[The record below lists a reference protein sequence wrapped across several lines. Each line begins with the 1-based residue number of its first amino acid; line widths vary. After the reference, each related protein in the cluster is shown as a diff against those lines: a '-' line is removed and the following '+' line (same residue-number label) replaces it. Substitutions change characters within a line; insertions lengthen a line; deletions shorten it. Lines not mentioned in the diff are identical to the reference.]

1 MYNSE
6 RHQSC
11 TGIAR
16 RAGYA
21 HHSKH
26 TACRRNQERRLTGEG
41 APTNPL
47 SLKQSKMAVES
58 GSEWRLCRM
67 LAQILQNGKRLLTTR
82 LELATSRLLNGCSTN
97 RAPPAAR
104 CSKPHS
110 YLLYM
115 RIVCTVSGD
124 LTCCAIAARYM
135 LGGECFA
142 GAKCSSNYK
151 PDIIT
156 IAWTGTPMQQRCP
169 LTPSA
174 DCPLIKIL
182 QQLLLY
188 MSSMDRIST
197 YIMHNQGITSFAI
210 STAARSLNLF
220 VAESNLSVVI

>member
-1 MYNSE
+1 MF
-6 RHQSC
+6 C
-11 TGIAR
+11 DCALGW
-16 RAGYA
+16 YA

-26 TACRRNQERRLTGEG
+26 TACRRNQERLLTGEG

-142 GAKCSSNYK
+142 GAKCSTNYK

-156 IAWTGTPMQQRCP
+156 IAWTGNHINIEHFCP
-169 LTPSA
+169 FFRVHSCLDTSQLIGLTKLLHYSGA
-174 DCPLIKIL
+174 FYTNRIFAANWMLAQIL
-182 QQLLLY
+182 
-188 MSSMDRIST
+188 D
-197 YIMHNQGITSFAI
+197 
-210 STAARSLNLF
+210 
-220 VAESNLSVVI
+220 

>member
-1 MYNSE
+1 
-6 RHQSC
+6 
-11 TGIAR
+11 
-16 RAGYA
+16 
-21 HHSKH
+21 
-26 TACRRNQERRLTGEG
+26 
-41 APTNPL
+41 
-47 SLKQSKMAVES
+47 
-58 GSEWRLCRM
+58 
-67 LAQILQNGKRLLTTR
+67 
-82 LELATSRLLNGCSTN
+82 
-97 RAPPAAR
+97 
-104 CSKPHS
+104 
-110 YLLYM
+110 M